1 MPAAGAPRGHLDP
14 EHSDTMSEREP
25 FLSVIVPAHQAAALL
40 PDTLGALAASDL
52 PRNRWELIVVD
63 DASTDA
69 TAAVAAQWAD
79 RVVTLPGQPHGPG
92 FARNAGVDGSRGTWL
107 VFIDADVRVHPD
119 TLRRFVEAIEAHPE
133 MDAVFGAYDAMPE
146 AQSFFSRYRNL
157 LHRYVHLRGEGETD
171 TFWAGCGAVRRTA
184 FTAVGGFDAG
194 RYPRPQ
200 IEDIDLGYRLHDRG
214 YRTRISPEIEATHL
228 KRWTF
233 WSSLRTDLL
242 DRGIPWVR
250 LLLER
255 ERLTRAAYLNLHQGE
270 SVKIALV
277 AAAFVLALTAWPAGR
292 PDLLIS
298 AGIALV
304 VVLASNHA
312 LFGWFLRNEGRLFAL
327 RVLPL
332 NLWYYAISGAAVAAG
347 LLLHLSRRRMG
358 TPEEVKS

>member
-1 MPAAGAPRGHLDP
+1 VPAAGAPRARLASEPGKP
-14 EHSDTMSEREP
+14 MSGP
-25 FLSVIVPAHQAAALL
+25 QPLLSVIVPAYQAAALL

-79 RVVTLPGQPHGPG
+79 GVVTLPSPAHGPG
-92 FARNAGVDGSRGTWL
+92 FARNAGVDTSRGAWL
-107 VFIDADVRVHPD
+107 VFIDADVRVHSD

-133 MDAVFGAYDAMPE
+133 MDALFGAYDDTPE
-146 AQSFFSRYRNL
+146 APSLFSRYRNL
-157 LHRYVHLRGEGETD
+157 LHRYVHLQGEGETD

-214 YRTRISPEIEATHL
+214 FRTRIDPVIQGTHL
-228 KRWTF
+228 KRWRF
-233 WSSLRTDLL
+233 WGAMQTDLF
-242 DRGIPWVR
+242 DRGIPWVL

-255 ERLTRAAYLNLHQGE
+255 ERLTKPSNLNLKQGE
-270 SVKIALV
+270 SFKIALV
-277 AAAFVLALTAWPAGR
+277 AAACLLALIAGPAGR
-292 PDLLIS
+292 SDLLIS

-304 VVLASNHA
+304 IVLVSNRA
-312 LFGWFLRNEGRLFAL
+312 LFGWFLRKEGPLFTLA
-327 RVLPL
+327 VLPL
-332 NLWYYAISGAAVAAG
+332 NLLYYAISGAAVAAG
-347 LLLHLSRRRMG
+347 LLLHLTRRRMG
-358 TPEEVKS
+358 TPEEVNP